1 LNKDNVLFAT
11 LGILLGF
18 IAGFLLQEVMAARQP
33 PRRQTGE
40 TAAVDRAAPS
50 SVQLPADAPGPAA
63 QAPADAAAGGAPGQ
77 PPMAAILQLKS
88 YVEQHP
94 DDADAVLKLAN
105 LNFDI
110 RNWARA
116 RELYT
121 HYLELHPNQPDTMTD
136 LGITYRELKQ
146 YDRALE
152 LFDRVQKVAPD
163 HWQSKFNQVIVLAFD
178 LKKYGEAESV
188 LAELKRLQPTNPDV
202 ARLAAEVDRQK
213 KAAA

>member
-11 LGILLGF
+11 LGILFGF

-33 PRRQTGE
+33 PRRPAGE
-40 TAAVDRAAPS
+40 TAAVDPAAQP
-50 SVQLPADAPGPAA
+50 PADAPGPAA
-63 QAPADAAAGGAPGQ
+63 PADAAAGAPGQ

-110 RNWARA
+110 RNWPRA

>member
-1 LNKDNVLFAT
+1 
-11 LGILLGF
+11 
-18 IAGFLLQEVMAARQP
+18 
-33 PRRQTGE
+33 
-40 TAAVDRAAPS
+40 
-50 SVQLPADAPGPAA
+50 
-63 QAPADAAAGGAPGQ
+63 
-77 PPMAAILQLKS
+77 
-88 YVEQHP
+88 
-94 DDADAVLKLAN
+94 DAVLKLAN

-110 RNWARA
+110 RNWPRA